1 MGLLEGKSIFV
12 TGGSSGIGRAIALAA
27 GREGAR
33 YVWVA
38 TRNPEPHEGGETTV
52 DLLHAAG
59 TASEFVTL
67 DVADTAAVFAA
78 IEATKTQ
85 GGVDVMVC
93 SAGINAKEDFLAI
106 TPEQFDRMKAVNLDG
121 TLFAAQA
128 AAKQMVAMEK
138 RGAIVV
144 IGSIGGLRGMRFS
157 TMYSGLK
164 AALINMTSSMADALG
179 PLGIRINTVN
189 PGITE
194 TSLVTGQG
202 PEFQAMIGKVVQKI
216 PLRRQGQPNEIA
228 EAVVFLASDRASFIT
243 GASLTVDGGLSALM

>member
-33 YVWVA
+33 HVWVA
-38 TRNPEPHEGGETTV
+38 SRNPEPHEGGETTV

-164 AALINMTSSMADALG
+164 AALINMTAGHSHQHREPRHHRDLACH
-179 PLGIRINTVN
+179 R
-189 PGITE
+189 PGAG
-194 TSLVTGQG
+194 VPGDD
-202 PEFQAMIGKVVQKI
+202 
-216 PLRRQGQPNEIA
+216 RQGRTENSAAASGPAERNCRGSSVPCVRSRELHHGGIA
-228 EAVVFLASDRASFIT
+228 HRRWRPV
-243 GASLTVDGGLSALM
+243 GADVREYRTWA